1 MRQFI
6 AFIKKEFYHIFRDRR
21 TMLILLGMP
30 VVQIILFGFAI
41 STEVKNVRLAVLD
54 PSNDVVTRKIID
66 RLDASEY
73 FTVTARF
80 HSPQEMEAAFLKN
93 EVDMAIVFSE
103 RFADDLYTGDARV
116 QLIVDATDPNMSTS
130 QVNYATGI
138 VSMVGQEM
146 IPPNMSAAR
155 LTPDIKLLYN
165 PQMKSAYNFVPGV
178 MGLILMLICA
188 MMTSISIVREKET
201 GTMEVLLVSPV
212 KPLFI
217 ILAKA
222 VPYFVLSFVNLI
234 TILLLS
240 VFVLDVPVVGS
251 LFWLITV
258 SLLFIFVSLALG
270 LLISSVTRTQVAA
283 MLVSGLMLMMPTMLL
298 SGMIFPIESMPVILQ
313 WIWAVNL
320 EIKNIQLNIVDN
332 DHSAISQRLVNKI
345 AASTYFRLVEVP
357 ASYEEGLRNI
367 EIGTADIVME
377 IPRHLERDW
386 MNGEDTHILIAANA
400 VNGTKGGLGSSY
412 LSSIINDYAAELR
425 SEYPA
430 TATVS
435 GAFPSIGIDTQG
447 LFNPNLNYKLYMIP
461 ALMVMLLTL
470 ICGFLPALNIVSEKE
485 VGTIEQINVTPVPK
499 FIFILAKLLPYWL
512 IGFVVLTVCFILAW
526 LIYGIVPVGHFL
538 LIYFFAVLFVL
549 VMSGFGLVISNYS
562 ATMQQ
567 SMFVMWFCL
576 LVVIL
581 MSGLFTPIS
590 SMPEWAQLITRLNP
604 LRYFM
609 EVMRMVYLKGSGFF
623 DLLPQF
629 GVLLFFA
636 VVFNSWAVISYRKN
650 N

>member
-1 MRQFI
+1 M
-6 AFIKKEFYHIFRDRR
+6 
-21 TMLILLGMP
+21 
-30 VVQIILFGFAI
+30 
-41 STEVKNVRLAVLD
+41 
-54 PSNDVVTRKIID
+54 
-66 RLDASEY
+66 
-73 FTVTARF
+73 
-80 HSPQEMEAAFLKN
+80 
-93 EVDMAIVFSE
+93 
-103 RFADDLYTGDARV
+103 
-116 QLIVDATDPNMSTS
+116 
-130 QVNYATGI
+130 
-138 VSMVGQEM
+138 
-146 IPPNMSAAR
+146 
-155 LTPDIKLLYN
+155 
-165 PQMKSAYNFVPGV
+165 
-178 MGLILMLICA
+178 
-188 MMTSISIVREKET
+188 
-201 GTMEVLLVSPV
+201 
-212 KPLFI
+212 
-217 ILAKA
+217 
-222 VPYFVLSFVNLI
+222 
-234 TILLLS
+234 
-240 VFVLDVPVVGS
+240 
-251 LFWLITV
+251 
-258 SLLFIFVSLALG
+258 
-270 LLISSVTRTQVAA
+270 
-283 MLVSGLMLMMPTMLL
+283 
-298 SGMIFPIESMPVILQ
+298 
-313 WIWAVNL
+313 
-320 EIKNIQLNIVDN
+320 
-332 DHSAISQRLVNKI
+332 
-345 AASTYFRLVEVP
+345 
-357 ASYEEGLRNI
+357 
-367 EIGTADIVME
+367 
-377 IPRHLERDW
+377 
-386 MNGEDTHILIAANA
+386 
-400 VNGTKGGLGSSY
+400 NGTKGGLGSSY

-425 SEYPA
+425 SEYHT

-435 GAFPSIGIDTQG
+435 GAFPSIDIDTQG

-538 LIYFFAVLFVL
+538 LIYFFAALFVL